1 MSDTPDKDGLIR
13 RLRINDPEAW
23 LILEAFAQMPERRRR
38 AILRPHN
45 DAGFSRETEEES
57 MALRDRLDQ
66 ALGALTLIEIG
77 CELGLISLG
86 DLAVFQRGGF
96 GQLCHSDSFLRY
108 LEAYLYFGVRLLA
121 GRLFPPDW
129 WHDGSESRARESRF
143 NRRSLQLAIPPEV
156 GHASFNRV
164 FFDRFLD
171 VLESDT
177 STFAPGRNS
186 TVPVALRF
194 LDGFYSAKLERGP
207 EDCDEPEE
215 LELWLRGLGPEID
228 GERSARFQAIQEGL
242 SDWARSH
249 GDFYLSLE
257 ATRSV
262 GANVSVSNVTD
273 RPSGGWII
281 TESTAARFALA
292 DFYWIARILRAE
304 VSVGARVSYTQ
315 TSWMHL
321 LRFKAVL
328 NGNPAISDSLRGY
341 EELIRSVFD
350 FVCDLIQNSVELTE
364 ERERR
369 FFQPGDYPRLRH
381 GTMQWREVFDDE
393 LAEID
398 SQRSGRTFKPP
409 KMRVRDSRQSGSG
422 APAKGGSGAGVK
434 TLEED
439 PTIGWSEKICSGSE
453 PRNLIG
459 IAFSGGGIRS
469 ATFNLGV
476 LQGLQELDLLR
487 YVDYLSTVSGG
498 GYIGSW
504 LAANV
509 KRTKHWLGKGSSWDE
524 SIAHLRA
531 YSNYLAPRTGF
542 MSPDTWTMIASWI
555 RNTFL
560 IQLTVLTWFVAL
572 LLVPILSL
580 RLFHAL
586 ADSYPQNGVKLGM
599 VATTIAGKCISVA
612 SANSYVGLLS
622 AVLAAVVTVGLAY
635 NFLDDRVATGRNS
648 PRASFVR
655 WSTVVPSWV
664 GALVVASMFY
674 AVVTSA
680 RDLCSQQIDFR
691 SFSSILAQAMGVFPF
706 LFLFHWMA
714 LIVIGWIVLTPK
726 EGSDDE
732 NRLLRRLKG
741 LGPAI
746 LIGAA
751 CMAVLY
757 IQICAI
763 LYLFAAW
770 NKSTD
775 RFCAYAFVFG
785 PPLILTAFTISV
797 VMFIGFT
804 GRVTNEAQREWWTRF
819 GAWLSLYSA
828 GTLALVFCAVI
839 GPFLIVFLFKE
850 GPGWFPAVK
859 WSAVVGWIGTVIAG
873 LLAGKSSKTT
883 GETKNGNS
891 QYLQLLA
898 KVGGLLF
905 IVGLAL
911 VSSTILYLFLIQF
924 ALPSSVPAVSQW
936 GDPRVYWM
944 SLQKMDLTRLFEI
957 LAFTS
962 ICGLI
967 FSWYFEINIF
977 GLNQF
982 YRNRLVR
989 CYLGA
994 TRWMPGMR
1002 SAHPFT
1008 KFDFEDDLPLSGLK
1022 GDYPGP
1028 FPILNCTL
1036 NLAGSP
1042 DLALNTRH
1050 SASFSLSPLHCGTD
1064 RPKVGYAR
1072 TGASDPHADSYAGG
1086 IKLGQAVSISGA
1098 AASPNMGYNTS
1109 SLVAF
1114 LLTMFNVRLGWWFP
1128 NPGRWAWN
1136 ARGLRFTIYYL
1147 TRELLGSADEN
1158 RLFLNVSDGGH
1169 FENLGIYELI
1179 RRRCKVIIAS
1189 DAECDECLNFGGLG
1203 NLVRICETDFGA
1215 TIDIDVKSIRP
1226 HNDGLSLAH
1235 CAIGRIKY
1243 DNGSIGYLIYL
1254 KASISGDEEVGIAQ
1268 YKAAHSTFPHETTA
1282 NQFFTED
1289 QFESY
1294 RKLGLHIVRH
1304 SFRGTRSGDTPL
1316 EVAERLGDVLAP
1328 AGCPSSAF
1336 LKHSHALSML
1346 WGQFRKTPALHSFL
1360 DELMMIHPPVA
1371 PPLGTAESSIQSSQ
1385 EHAMALE
1392 LIQLME
1398 DVFMDLRLDD
1408 FWEHP
1413 DNRGWAILFMRW
1425 ARSRKFQSIWNVT
1438 HRTFG
1443 IRFEYFCAARLGLT
1457 RDNPIARV

>member
-1 MSDTPDKDGLIR
+1 MSDAPERESLIR
-13 RLRINDPEAW
+13 RLRINDVELW
-23 LILEAFAQMPERRRR
+23 SILDTLARMPERELR
-38 AILRPHN
+38 AALRPHS
-45 DAGFSRETEEES
+45 DAGFSSETEERS
-57 MALRDRLDQ
+57 MLLREELDR

-77 CELGLISLG
+77 CELGLVTVSDLSAIQAGSLG
-86 DLAVFQRGGF
+86 I
-96 GQLCHSDSFLRY
+96 LCRSDSFLRY

-121 GRLFPPDW
+121 GRLLPPSW
-129 WHDGSESRARESRF
+129 WGNGDIPRTYEY
-143 NRRSLQLAIPPEV
+143 NRRPLQLAVPPAI
-156 GHASFNRV
+156 GNITANRV
-164 FFDRFLD
+164 AFERFLD
-171 VLESDT
+171 ILDSDAEAGSQDGV
-177 STFAPGRNS
+177 STI
-186 TVPVALRF
+186 PVALKF
-194 LDGFYSAKLERGP
+194 LDGFYSAKLEHGP
-207 EDCDEPEE
+207 KDCDESAE

-228 GERSARFQAIQEGL
+228 SERRAQFRKIQDGL
-242 SDWARSH
+242 TNWVRLHA
-249 GDFYLSLE
+249 DFYLTLE
-257 ATRSV
+257 AGKAA
-262 GANVSVSNVTD
+262 GANPNISKTSD
-273 RPSGGWII
+273 RPSGGWIV
-281 TESTAARFALA
+281 TAPAAARFALA

-321 LRFKAVL
+321 LRFKVVL
-328 NGNPAISDSLRGY
+328 DGNPEIGDSLRGY

-350 FVCDLIQNSVELTE
+350 SVCDLVQNAVELTE
-364 ERERR
+364 ERERK
-369 FFQPGDYPRLRH
+369 FLQPQDYPSLRR
-381 GTMQWREVFDDE
+381 GALQWREVFDDE

-398 SQRSGRTFKPP
+398 SQRSDRTFRPRKMRARSPKPP
-409 KMRVRDSRQSGSG
+409 SSKASVRGQSGPGPSELSG
-422 APAKGGSGAGVK
+422 E
-434 TLEED
+434 T
-439 PTIGWSEKICSGSE
+439 TRGWSEKICTGSE

-459 IAFSGGGIRS
+459 IALSGGGIRS

-476 LQGLQELDLLR
+476 LQGLQEFDLLR
-487 YVDYLSTVSGG
+487 HVDYLSTVSGG

-542 MSPDTWTMIASWI
+542 LSPDTWTIAGSWI
-555 RNTFL
+555 RNAFL

-572 LLVPILSL
+572 LLVPILAL
-580 RLFHAL
+580 KLFHDL
-586 ADSYPQNGVKLGM
+586 ADSYPQGGVGIGS
-599 VATTIAGKCISVA
+599 VAATIAGKCISIA
-612 SANSYVGLLS
+612 SATSYVGLLS
-622 AVLAAVVTVGLAY
+622 AALAAVVTWGLAY
-635 NFLDDRVATGRNS
+635 NFLDDRVVTGRKS
-648 PRASFVR
+648 PSAGIVR
-655 WSTVVPSWV
+655 WSTVVPSWG

-674 AVVTSA
+674 AVVSSTRES
-680 RDLCSQQIDFR
+680 CSQNIDFT
-691 SFSSILAQAMGVFPF
+691 SYSSILGRAFAVFPF
-706 LFLFHWMA
+706 LFLFHWVA
-714 LIVIGWIVLTPK
+714 LIIIGWIALTPREEDQEK
-726 EGSDDE
+726 
-732 NRLLRRLKG
+732 NRLLRYLKG
-741 LGPAI
+741 FLPAI

-757 IQICAI
+757 LQICAI

-770 NKSTD
+770 NSSTD

-797 VMFIGFT
+797 VMFIGFA
-804 GRVTNEAQREWWTRF
+804 GRNTNEAQREWWTRF
-819 GAWLSLYSA
+819 GAWVSLYSA
-828 GTLALVFCAVI
+828 GTLALVCSAVI
-839 GPFLIVFLFKE
+839 GPFLIGELFSQFQ
-850 GPGWFPAVK
+850 GWMSAIKWGAV
-859 WSAVVGWIGTVIAG
+859 AGWIGTVVGG
-873 LLAGKSSKTT
+873 LLAGQSSKT
-883 GETKNGNS
+883 GEPKNGTS

-898 KVGGLLF
+898 RLGGLLF
-905 IVGLAL
+905 IIGLAL
-911 VSSTILYLFLIQF
+911 VSSTILYLFLTRF
-924 ALPSSVPAVSQW
+924 ALPPSAVSGGLS
-936 GDPRVYWM
+936 GDPKVYWQ
-944 SLQKMDLTRLFEI
+944 SLQQMALEKLFEV
-957 LAFTS
+957 LAGTL
-962 ICGLI
+962 ICGLL
-967 FSWYFEINIF
+967 FGWFFEINIF

-1008 KFDFEDDLPLSGLK
+1008 KFDFEDDLPLSDLK

-1028 FPILNCTL
+1028 FPILNCAL
-1036 NLAGSP
+1036 NLAGSS

-1050 SASFSLSPLHCGTD
+1050 SASFSLSPLHCGAD

-1072 TGASDPHADSYAGG
+1072 TGSSRSGTDSFAGG

-1128 NPGRWAWN
+1128 NPGRSAWN
-1136 ARGLRFTIYYL
+1136 AHGLRFSIYYL

-1189 DAECDECLNFGGLG
+1189 DAECDERLQFGGLG
-1203 NLVRICETDFGA
+1203 NLIRICETDFGA

-1226 HNDGLSLAH
+1226 HAEGLSLAH
-1235 CAIGRIKY
+1235 CAVGKIKY
-1243 DNGSIGYLIYL
+1243 DNGSLGYLIYL
-1254 KASISGDEEVGIAQ
+1254 KASISGDEEVGVAQ
-1268 YKAAHSTFPHETTA
+1268 YKAAHPTFPHETTA

-1294 RKLGLHIVRH
+1294 RKLGLHVVRH
-1304 SFRGTRSGDTPL
+1304 SFRGTQSGDTPL
-1316 EVAERLGDVLAP
+1316 EVAERLADVLAP
-1328 AGCPSSAF
+1328 AGCPSNAF
-1336 LKHSHALSML
+1336 LKHSQTLGKL

-1360 DELMMIHPPVA
+1360 DELMRIQPPVA
-1371 PPLGTAESSIQSSQ
+1371 PPLAAAESAVQSSQ

-1425 ARSRKFQSIWNVT
+1425 ARSPRFQSIWKLT
-1438 HRTFG
+1438 HRTYG